1 MRSLWIKKRA
11 QRKVLSED
19 DPIWIVEKV
28 LTFDDDLFKFILSFL
43 LWPKFENDE
52 HFQDRYKRT
61 VLDLFGISDDVVVRY
76 IS

>member
-1 MRSLWIKKRA
+1 MRSLWIKERA

-52 HFQDRYKRT
+52 HFQDRY
-61 VLDLFGISDDVVVRY
+61 
-76 IS
+76 